1 MGLYSTNRVSGLT
14 EATDIELVPDSSFGD
29 IMECN
34 IQLCEHE
41 RMMFESLIELDFV
54 SATNEAVLTEAE
66 AEEKN
71 KAADGEKKVK
81 IGEKVAQVI
90 DNAIAAIK
98 KAFANFI
105 AKFQQ
110 ISVDRV
116 VKKYSD
122 ALKKDGALNGFKGIE
137 DFAMPIGFAFS
148 DIKYNSKKSEVEK
161 STRENIIG
169 DIEDIM
175 VNINDLDSC
184 KTAEEVNEAMDDI
197 KNILDTSK
205 EDDTDKEDDI
215 SDYFKKKEASFIP
228 SQEDVT
234 SSIDFF
240 QKSPEKIR
248 DAKKQVADITTI
260 LNKIKRE
267 AKRERKIGNNEL
279 ELAISKAKYDLV
291 ILLIKLINKGFKKEF
306 EMAKKQIA
314 AYRRLIVICG
324 KYALKNGN
332 SKSTDTNT
340 SEEKVN
346 NESALDYIIGE
357 SSDQYVYNVF
367 AN

>member
-161 STRENIIG
+161 SIREDIIG
-169 DIEDIM
+169 I
-175 VNINDLDSC
+175 INNLNNC
-184 KTAEEVNEAMDDI
+184 KTTEEVNKVMDEV
-197 KNILDTSK
+197 KNIFLDTSK

-228 SQEDVT
+228 SQEDVA

-248 DAKKQVADITTI
+248 DAKKQAADITTI

-267 AKRERKIGNNEL
+267 IKRNCKTGNNEL
-279 ELAISKAKYDLV
+279 DLAISKAKYDLV
-291 ILLIKLINKGFKKEF
+291 ILFIKQVNKYSKKDF

-314 AYRRLIVICG
+314 AYRRLIIICG

-340 SEEKVN
+340 SEETVN
-346 NESALDYIIGE
+346 SESALDYIIGE